1 MVMKELFLYGY
12 ERLCNGDSIVLVTII
27 SGHGSTPRGAGAM
40 MVVAP
45 NAPPVGTIGGG
56 AIEYKAQQ
64 IAQEALEKGKS
75 LIQKFCLSAND
86 AAGLGMICGGDVT
99 VYFQYVSPTAENIDL
114 MNAIARLCDDNADS
128 WIIIKINTDFHWEMC
143 ASLDEGKIICSS
155 SDFSCPDL
163 KALLKSKS
171 ILLEYNSSIYYGQ
184 PLVRAGRV
192 YLFGG
197 GHIGQALVPVLSR
210 LTFPCVVIDD
220 RNDFCNNTLFPLAN
234 ETILSSFTDIF
245 KQIMVGP
252 SDYIVIITRGH
263 QNDYEVLAQAL
274 HTPACYIGMVGSQ
287 RKVSAAFD
295 RLTRE
300 DGFNESDIKRIY
312 APIGLDIGADTPEEI
327 AVSIAAQLIKIRSQK
342 NEE

>member
-1 MVMKELFLYGY
+1 MKELFLHGY
-12 ERLCNGDSIVLVTII
+12 HHLCKGESIVLVTII

-40 MVVAP
+40 MVVVP
-45 NAPPVGTIGGG
+45 TTQPVGTIGGG
-56 AIEYKAQQ
+56 AVEYKAQQ
-64 IAQEALEKGKS
+64 IALEALEKGKS
-75 LIQKFCLSAND
+75 LIQKFCLSSSD

-99 VYFQYVSPTAENIDL
+99 VYFQYVAPTAENMDL
-114 MNAIARLCDDNADS
+114 MNAVARLCDDNADF

-143 ASLDEGKIICSS
+143 ASSAEGKIICSTRE
-155 SDFSCPDL
+155 FSCPDL

-197 GHIGQALVPVLSR
+197 GHIGQALVPILNR
-210 LTFPCVVIDD
+210 IAFPCVVIDD
-220 RNDFCNNTLFPLAN
+220 RKDFCSNTLFPLAN
-234 ETILSSFTDIF
+234 ETILSSFADIF
-245 KQIMVGP
+245 TQIMVGP

-263 QNDYEVLAQAL
+263 QNDYEVLVQAL
-274 HTPACYIGMVGSQ
+274 RTPVCYIGMVGSQ

-300 DGFNESDIKRIY
+300 GGFSESDIKRIY